1 MELLRRSCGDA
12 KKMLA
17 GRAATTCYQIFF
29 WYHLDVLD
37 ARSSSGCGIVIVG
50 VMRVDQCRTSCRS
63 TDGRRPDRRG
73 DSGSRPK
80 HCQECKNYSAT
91 LMAAQH
97 DDIGNRI

>member
-17 GRAATTCYQIFF
+17 GRAATTYYQILF
-29 WYHLDVLD
+29 WHHLDVLD
-37 ARSSSGCGIVIVG
+37 ARSSSVCGIVIVG

-80 HCQECKNYSAT
+80 QLSGMQKLQRDPHGSAD
-91 LMAAQH
+91 
-97 DDIGNRI
+97 DDIGN